1 MKQEKV
7 LSGKDGMSEFMSKI
21 TLINVPSQQF
31 KFQSFKIENSF
42 PRVYSLVLPKDF
54 RKESGGC
61 PLN

>member
-7 LSGKDGMSEFMSKI
+7 LPGKDGMSEFMSKI

-42 PRVYSLVLPKDF
+42 PGV
-54 RKESGGC
+54 
-61 PLN
+61 